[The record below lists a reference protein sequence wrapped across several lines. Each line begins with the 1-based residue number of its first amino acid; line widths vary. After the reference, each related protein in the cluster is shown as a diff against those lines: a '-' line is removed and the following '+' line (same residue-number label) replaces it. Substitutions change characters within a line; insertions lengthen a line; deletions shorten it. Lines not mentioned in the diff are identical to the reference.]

1 MSDTFTPNLNL
12 TKPAVGA
19 SRDTWGTKTN
29 SDWDLVDAVFAGA
42 GSGTSVGLNVGSGKT
57 LSVAGTLTAS
67 GTVTLPAAATAGG
80 ATIVSTTG
88 TQTLTNKT
96 LTNPAINGFTGDTSV
111 INVGSGQFYKDASG
125 NVGLGVT
132 SPGARDS
139 RLAVDGNISLFS
151 TGQNFYPY
159 YFSATNHAYISSSAG
174 GDITFGTGTGGVAER
189 MRIASG
195 GNVGIG
201 TSSPGTRLT
210 VAAAVEA
217 GARFLGN
224 GLTSAGLFV
233 GYNSAAYV
241 YNDSNTPLIFGT
253 NAAER
258 MRITAD
264 GNVGIGTTGL
274 GAKLSI
280 VAPALGASII
290 ATDNAQSTWYLK
302 HESGNLLTYEVAG
315 SAIQRWVGNGA
326 ERMRIDGSGNVGI
339 GTASPA
345 ERLDVRGGRV
355 TAGGAGVNGR
365 YRARNGNDVDVL
377 EFGIAVGTGFGDSIG
392 LYNVTSSGLLTF
404 GTNNTERMRI
414 DPSGNVGIGTSSPGN
429 AKLNTQGFGSY
440 RGNAYTIASFAANSA
455 LAPLNIVQA
464 TDGTIPGISAGQNSS
479 AVFNSLGFYT
489 SEAERMRIDA
499 SGNVLVAKTT
509 SADTTVGSAVL
520 TNGRITSTMASSS
533 ADESGYHLYST
544 GAGAYRFYV
553 NLAGTIFATSTTI
566 SAISDQRLKENV
578 RDIDAGLPE
587 IMALKPRKFDWK
599 PGQGRDKKDDRG
611 WIAQEFEQ
619 VFPDMIA
626 EWKDPAPEG
635 EEPYKAVNADLIPV
649 LVKAIQEQ
657 QAQIEDLKTRIAN
670 LENR

>member
-1 MSDTFTPNLNL
+1 MPITISGSTGIAGVDGSAGT
-12 TKPAVGA
+12 PAVQGT
-19 SRDTWGTKTN
+19 DTNTGI
-29 SDWDLVDAVFAGA
+29 FF
-42 GSGTSVGLNVGSGKT
+42 
-57 LSVAGTLTAS
+57 
-67 GTVTLPAAATAGG
+67 PAADTIAFGEGG
-80 ATIVSTTG
+80 S
-88 TQTLTNKT
+88 
-96 LTNPAINGFTGDTSV
+96 
-111 INVGSGQFYKDASG
+111 
-125 NVGLGVT
+125 
-132 SPGARDS
+132 
-139 RLAVDGNISLFS
+139 
-151 TGQNFYPY
+151 
-159 YFSATNHAYISSSAG
+159 
-174 GDITFGTGTGGVAER
+174 
-189 MRIASG
+189 
-195 GNVGIG
+195 
-201 TSSPGTRLT
+201 
-210 VAAAVEA
+210 
-217 GARFLGN
+217 
-224 GLTSAGLFV
+224 
-233 GYNSAAYV
+233 
-241 YNDSNTPLIFGT
+241 
-253 NAAER
+253 
-258 MRITAD
+258 
-264 GNVGIGTTGL
+264 
-274 GAKLSI
+274 
-280 VAPALGASII
+280 
-290 ATDNAQSTWYLK
+290 
-302 HESGNLLTYEVAG
+302 
-315 SAIQRWVGNGA
+315 
-326 ERMRIDGSGNVGI
+326 ERMRIDS
-339 GTASPA
+339 
-345 ERLDVRGGRV
+345 
-355 TAGGAGVNGR
+355 
-365 YRARNGNDVDVL
+365 
-377 EFGIAVGTGFGDSIG
+377 
-392 LYNVTSSGLLTF
+392 
-404 GTNNTERMRI
+404 
-414 DPSGNVGIGTSSPGN
+414 SGNVGIGTSSPGN

>member
-1 MSDTFTPNLNL
+1 
-12 TKPAVGA
+12 
-19 SRDTWGTKTN
+19 
-29 SDWDLVDAVFAGA
+29 
-42 GSGTSVGLNVGSGKT
+42 
-57 LSVAGTLTAS
+57 
-67 GTVTLPAAATAGG
+67 
-80 ATIVSTTG
+80 
-88 TQTLTNKT
+88 
-96 LTNPAINGFTGDTSV
+96 
-111 INVGSGQFYKDASG
+111 
-125 NVGLGVT
+125 
-132 SPGARDS
+132 
-139 RLAVDGNISLFS
+139 
-151 TGQNFYPY
+151 
-159 YFSATNHAYISSSAG
+159 
-174 GDITFGTGTGGVAER
+174 
-189 MRIASG
+189 MRITSG

-201 TSSPGTRLT
+201 TSSPGARLDVSSGGNNI
-210 VAAAVEA
+210 VASRSTGGYAAFQRFAPTGQQTYDFYNVNNVEVA
-217 GARFLGN
+217 
-224 GLTSAGLFV
+224 
-233 GYNSAAYV
+233 
-241 YNDSNTPLIFGT
+241 
-253 NAAER
+253 
-258 MRITAD
+258 RITAD
-264 GNVGIGTTGL
+264 
-274 GAKLSI
+274 
-280 VAPALGASII
+280 ASNFL
-290 ATDNAQSTWYLK
+290 AFST
-302 HESGNLLTYEVAG
+302 SS
-315 SAIQRWVGNGA
+315 SAS
-326 ERMRIDGSGNVGI
+326 ERMRIDASGNVGI
-339 GTASPA
+339 GTSSPTGRLSVTNGDDARVKIFSNGGSVGVIDSVANTNDATGRWLSINPSGGNVGIGTSSPSDRLTVFAASGVQIGA
-345 ERLDVRGGRV
+345 TDGSVIQRV
-355 TAGGAGVNGR
+355 G
-365 YRARNGNDVDVL
+365 YC
-377 EFGIAVGTGFGDSIG
+377 GFG
-392 LYNVTSSGLLTF
+392 LAFSGTASNHPYVLLV
-404 GTNNTERMRI
+404 NDTERMRI